1 MVAHYVTHELLAAV
15 SFKFAV
21 FWRVTPYNLV
31 HGPYSLI
38 TDYEKHSTPYQT
50 NPYQNAR

>member
-1 MVAHYVTHELLAAV
+1 MGAHYVTHEVMAAV

-21 FWRVTPYNLV
+21 FWRVTPCNFIQ
-31 HGPYSLI
+31 GPYSLI
-38 TDYEKHSTPYQT
+38 TDDEKRSTPYQT